1 MKKIKKAV
9 LPVAGFGTRF
19 LPATKAIPKEMLAI
33 IDKPLIQYAVEEAV
47 SVGAE
52 EIIFITSHTKGAIEN
67 HFSSYPELEER
78 LRSSNKLD
86 LLDKLKPSY
95 MEDLKFSYVNQKEQK
110 GLGHAIS
117 LAKDLVG
124 DEPFSV
130 LLPDDL
136 FISSPSCLQQLA
148 SSYNEHGNTTIA
160 VNVIDKKNIHKYG
173 VIDPGD
179 NKLINNEVNVFNIVE
194 KPSAEDAPSDI
205 AVCGRYIFNPSIFK
219 FIETVKPDSSGEI
232 QITDAIQ
239 LLLEKEN
246 VKAKVYDGKKFDCGS
261 KTGYVEATIAMGMKD
276 PEISDNIKKIIR
288 ELIWN

>member
-9 LPVAGFGTRF
+9 LPAAGFGTRF

-47 SVGAE
+47 SIGAE

-67 HFSSYPELEER
+67 HFSSYPELEDR
-78 LRSSNKLD
+78 LKTSNKLD

-95 MEDLKFSYVNQKEQK
+95 MKDLKFSYINQKEQK
-110 GLGHAIS
+110 GLGHAIY

-136 FISSPSCLQQLA
+136 FISSPSCMQQLA
-148 SSYNEHGNTTIA
+148 KSYNEHGNTTIA
-160 VNVIDKKNIHKYG
+160 VNIIDKKNIHKYG

-179 NKLINNEVNVFNIVE
+179 NKLMNNEVNIFNIVE
-194 KPSAEDAPSDI
+194 KPSAEEAPSDI
-205 AVCGRYIFNPSIFK
+205 AVCGRYIFNSSIFNY
-219 FIETVKPDSSGEI
+219 IEIVKPDTSGEI

-239 LLLEKEN
+239 LLLKKEN
-246 VKAKVYDGKKFDCGS
+246 VKAKLYEGEKYDCGS
-261 KTGYVEATIAMGMKD
+261 KAGYVEATIAIGMKD

-288 ELIWN
+288 ELI

>member
-78 LRSSNKLD
+78 LRSSNKLH
-86 LLDKLKPSY
+86 LLGKLKPSY
-95 MEDLKFSYVNQKEQK
+95 LEDLKFSYVNQEEQK

-194 KPSAEDAPSDI
+194 KPSAKDAPSNI

-288 ELIWN
+288 ELI